1 MLRRF
6 FAYYKPYKKL
16 FLLDFCCAVLLAIL
30 ELCFPLAVS
39 YVIDTLLPDGNWG
52 LILTACAILLVIYI
66 INTFLQYVVTYYTL
80 GRYD

>member
-16 FLLDFCCAVLLAIL
+16 FLLDFCCAVLLAFL

-39 YVIDTLLPDGNWG
+39 YVINTLLPAQDWG
-52 LILTACAILLVIYI
+52 LILTACAVLLIVYVV
-66 INTFLQYVVTYYTL
+66 NTLLSFVVTY
-80 GRYD
+80 